1 MGLVND
7 ELKEMRWGL
16 IVNQRTPL
24 AQTPQRTACFMVTI
38 CLVPVVEVCG
48 MICCLVGL
56 SLSVR

>member
-24 AQTPQRTACFMVTI
+24 AKTPQRAACFMVRM

-56 SLSVR
+56 S